1 LACCWL
7 RQVVKFLLVI
17 QICSVTAM
25 ECIPPQEQTP
35 LFHSHYDCATAGY
48 LRSMK
53 ILDEIGGETVDQTKT
68 QINFTCVETNDT

>member
-1 LACCWL
+1 
-7 RQVVKFLLVI
+7 
-17 QICSVTAM
+17 M

-48 LRSMK
+48 LRSIK